1 MYVVNIS
8 QQNGGFPL
16 AVRCI
21 YLRITRESAT
31 WNVPRRAFY
40 MSVSVTGWCQNSR
53 IITCRGSSCVSSVSD
68 TVLSVSTSL
77 ASVLFPITSA

>member
-16 AVRCI
+16 VVLVYI
-21 YLRITRESAT
+21 LRLIRKSAT

-40 MSVSVTGWCQNSR
+40 M
-53 IITCRGSSCVSSVSD
+53 
-68 TVLSVSTSL
+68 
-77 ASVLFPITSA
+77 